1 MPNTGS
7 IHSTESALAADHAG
21 QPECVAI
28 SAQPGVTLSVRS
40 VLSVTEQTENL
51 AAVSLLPA
59 VSCF

>member
-7 IHSTESALAADHAG
+7 IHSTEAVLDSDYGG

-28 SAQPGVTLSVRS
+28 SAQPGVMLGVRS

-51 AAVSLLPA
+51 AVTPS
-59 VSCF
+59 